1 MQTEL
6 AAFIRGT
13 ARGDEA
19 EAILRKCVHCGFC
32 TATCPTYQLLGDELD
47 GPRGRIYLIKQ
58 MLETGEAGQH
68 TKLHL
73 DRCLTCRSCETT
85 CPSGVEY
92 GHLLDVG
99 RAVVDELTPE
109 RPLLERV
116 WRGAIANYVSKPQY
130 FRRAVG
136 LARLMRP
143 VLPNSLRD
151 KLVAIPKA
159 GAWPKGRHT
168 RKWLVLGGCAQ
179 PALAPG
185 VNAAAARLLDRIGI
199 ELIEIRDDGCCGALR
214 FHLDDHDGARRDA
227 GALLARWLPQI
238 ERGEIE
244 GVLVTASG
252 CLSFMREYRRLFVGD
267 GAGQIERVLPLL
279 HDTSELVAQYWK
291 EIEALLPAS
300 NGKVTRLAFH
310 SPCTLQHGLRIRG
323 KVEQL
328 LIGAGFELTPVSD
341 THLCCGSAGAYSLLQ
356 PTISLQLRDNKV
368 KALEGGDPAGIAS
381 ANVGCI
387 AHLAGGANKPVRHWV
402 EWLEARVAGAC

>member
-6 AAFIRGT
+6 AGFIRGT

-58 MLETGEAGQH
+58 MLETGKAGEH

-92 GHLLDVG
+92 AHLLDIG
-99 RAVVDELTPE
+99 RAVVDELAPK
-109 RPLLERV
+109 RPLMERA
-116 WRGAIANYVSKPQY
+116 WRQAIASYVSKPRY

-136 LARLMRP
+136 LARVFKP
-143 VLPNSLRD
+143 ILPRSLSD
-151 KLVAIPKA
+151 KLVAIPTA
-159 GAWPKGRHT
+159 GAWPKGRHA

-179 PALAPG
+179 PALTPG

-214 FHLDDHDGARRDA
+214 FHLDDHDGARSDA
-227 GALLARWLPQI
+227 NALLARWLPQI
-238 ERGEIE
+238 DRGEIE
-244 GVLVTASG
+244 GVLVNASG
-252 CLSFMREYRRLFVGD
+252 CLSFMRDYRHLFVG
-267 GAGQIERVLPLL
+267 GSGQCERVLPLL
-279 HDTSELVAQYWK
+279 HDPSELVARLWQ
-291 EIEALLPAS
+291 EIEPLLPAPGT
-300 NGKVTRLAFH
+300 NTTRLAFH

-328 LIGAGFELTPVSD
+328 LTRAGFVLTPVED
-341 THLCCGSAGAYSLLQ
+341 GHLCCGSAGAYSLLQ

-368 KALEGGDPAGIAS
+368 RALENGEPAGIAS

-387 AHLAGGANKPVRHWV
+387 AHLAGGADKPVRHWV